1 MSVLITGASGYVGQE
16 LAAAL
21 LAGSSSLTV
30 TLTDVVAPEVP
41 ASATQHASRTKCI
54 ESDLTVPKVVDEL
67 INENNRYETVYLLH
81 GIMSSGAEANFEL
94 GMRVNLESSRYI
106 LDRLRK
112 VQPGVKVVFT
122 SSLAVYGLAPPG
134 FIIDETNFPPV
145 PSSSYGSQ
153 KLIIETLL
161 NDYSRRGFLDGR
173 AVRLPTVT
181 VRAGKPTQAASSF
194 ASGIIREPFHGE
206 KAILPVSKEVEMWIC
221 SPYTIVKN
229 LIHAATI
236 PKEEFGD
243 SRSVNLPGLK
253 VTVQEMLDAL
263 EEVGGKERRALV
275 EEKYDEDIDRIVQT
289 WSPHFDPARALGLGF
304 SADIPMIENVRR
316 YARSPS
322 TIITPFSLSPST
334 PTSYPLTMA
343 SRRLAFNLNQ
353 ALRSRSA
360 LKAIQP
366 VKRGFASPVTL
377 PSTTQATTLSN
388 GFTIATE
395 YSPWAQTSTVGVW
408 IDAGSRAE
416 TDKTNGTAHFL
427 EHLAFKGTSKRSQHQ
442 LELEIENM
450 GAHLNAYTS
459 RENTVYYAK
468 AFNNDVPKAVDIL
481 ADILQNSKLE
491 PAAIERERDVILR
504 EQEEVDKQL
513 EEVVFDHLHATAF
526 QRQPLGRTILGPKEN
541 IQTITR
547 DNLTDYIK
555 TNYTADRMV
564 LVGAGGIPHEQLVRL
579 AEEHFGRLPSQA
591 PTSAA
596 LALTAEQKRQPEFIG
611 SEVRIRD
618 DTLPTAHIALAV
630 EGVSWKDDD
639 YFTALVAQAIVG
651 NWDRAMGNSP
661 YLGSKL
667 SSFVERNNL
676 ANSFMSFSTSYSDT
690 GLWGIYLV
698 SENMTGLDDLCHFAL
713 REWSRLSFSVTAAE
727 VERAKAQL
735 KASILLSL
743 DGTTAVAE
751 DIGRQIITTGR
762 RLSPEDIERT
772 IGQITEKNV
781 MDFANRKLWDQ
792 DIALSAVGSIEGI
805 LDYNR
810 LRSDM
815 SRNAY

>member
-1 MSVLITGASGYVGQE
+1 MSIIITGAGGYVGQE
-16 LAAAL
+16 LASAL
-21 LAGSSSLTV
+21 LSSDPNTTV
-30 TLTDVVAPEVP
+30 ILADVVAPSVP
-41 ASATQHASRTKCI
+41 ASAAQHASRAKCI
-54 ESDLTVPKVVDEL
+54 QADLTSTTEVDKIFTSSEP
-67 INENNRYETVYLLH
+67 YDTVYLLH

-94 GMRVNLESSRYI
+94 GVKVNLDATRYI
-106 LDRLRK
+106 LDRLK
-112 VQPGVKVVFT
+112 AVQPGVKVVFT
-122 SSLAVYGLAPPG
+122 SSLAVYGLAPKG
-134 FIIDETNFPPV
+134 FVINEENFAPV
-145 PSSSYGSQ
+145 PESSYGTQ
-153 KLIIETLL
+153 KLMIELLL
-161 NDYSRRGFLDGR
+161 NDYSRRGFIDGR

-194 ASGIIREPFHGE
+194 ASGIIREPFNGE
-206 KAILPVSKEVEMWIC
+206 RAVLPVNRDVEMWVC
-221 SPYTIVKN
+221 SPWTVVRN
-229 LIHAATI
+229 LIHAASV
-236 PKEEFGD
+236 PGEAFGT
-243 SRSVNLPGLK
+243 SRSVNLPGI
-253 VTVQEMLDAL
+253 VVSVQEMLDAL
-263 EEVGGKERRALV
+263 EEVGGKEKRELV
-275 EEKYDEDIDRIVQT
+275 EEKYDADIDRIVQT
-289 WSPHFDPARALGLGF
+289 WSPHFNPARALKLGF
-304 SADIPMIENVRR
+304 KEDMSILENVRR
-316 YARSPS
+316 YARSSSLIILPFYLPPS
-322 TIITPFSLSPST
+322 PTPPFHPF
-334 PTSYPLTMA
+334 TMA
-343 SRRLAFNLNQ
+343 SRRLALNLNQ
-353 ALRSRSA
+353 ALRSRT
-360 LKAIQP
+360 AINT
-366 VKRGFASPVTL
+366 VKRGFASPVAL
-377 PSTTQATTLSN
+377 PSTTQSTTLSN

-395 YSPWAQTSTVGVW
+395 HSPWAQTSTVGVW

-427 EHLAFKGTSKRSQHQ
+427 EHLAFKGTNKRSQHQ

-468 AFNNDVPKAVDIL
+468 SFNNDVPKAVDIL

-491 PAAIERERDVILR
+491 ASAIERERDVILR

-513 EEVVFDHLHATAF
+513 EEVVFDHLHATAY
-526 QRQPLGRTILGPKEN
+526 QNQPLGRTILGPKEN
-541 IQTITR
+541 IQTISR
-547 DNLTDYIK
+547 DNLTEYIK

-564 LVGAGGIPHEQLVRL
+564 LVGAGGIPHEELVKL
-579 AEEHFGRLPSQA
+579 AEQHFGSLPSKP
-591 PTSAA
+591 PTSA
-596 LALTAEQKRQPEFIG
+596 LAAVTAEQKRVPEFIG

-618 DTLPTAHIALAV
+618 DTLPTAHIALAA

-661 YLGSKL
+661 FLGSKL
-667 SSFVERNNL
+667 SSFVERHNL

-698 SENMTGLDDLCHFAL
+698 SENMTGLDDLIHFAL
-713 REWSRLSFSVTAAE
+713 REWSRLSFNVTAAE

-772 IGQITEKNV
+772 IGQITEKDV

-792 DIALSAVGSIEGI
+792 DIAMSAVGSIEGI

-810 LRSDM
+810 IRSDM